1 MGSRPIRAAGKVQYL
16 MKTMRQIAEERRAAK
31 LQILREQVENG
42 TLVIRQMTKKERE
55 RYGVRRDGRKRAA

>member
-1 MGSRPIRAAGKVQYL
+1 

-31 LQILREQVENG
+31 LLILREQVENG

-55 RYGVRRDGRKRAA
+55 RYGARATGRKRAA

>member
-1 MGSRPIRAAGKVQYL
+1 

-31 LQILREQVENG
+31 LKILREQVENG

-55 RYGVRRDGRKRAA
+55 RYGVRPAGRKRAA